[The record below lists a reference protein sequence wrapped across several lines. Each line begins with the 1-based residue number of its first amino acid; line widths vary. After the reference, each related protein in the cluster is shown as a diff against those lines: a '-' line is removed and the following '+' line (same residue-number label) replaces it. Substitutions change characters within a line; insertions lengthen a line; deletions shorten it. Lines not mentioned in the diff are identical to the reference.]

1 MRYFL
6 FLLICLSTL
15 PVWADEAIPP
25 SPKMIQ
31 DCINA
36 FSEQKIFLIIPGI
49 ILLTFSLLLLFLS
62 KKKKHNLVYS
72 ITLCFFSILLF
83 CSSFLH
89 IPQIQAC
96 LGYEDCEIEVV
107 KNSHRIPS
115 WCEEMMD
122 KYINRCREFYFG
134 DPFCLEEDYDC
145 ISYIEEADK
154 KCDAKTEQHW
164 QYRIFKNFYK

>member
-83 CSSFLH
+83 YSSFLRT
-89 IPQIQAC
+89 PQIQAC

-107 KNSHRIPS
+107 ENSHRIPS

-122 KYINRCREFYFG
+122 NYINNFWCKPPCPPAFLGSTPACDE
-134 DPFCLEEDYDC
+134 C
-145 ISYIEEADK
+145 IN
-154 KCDAKTEQHW
+154 THW